1 MSDTVDERTTAP
13 EPAPPP
19 PPEGPRG
26 LPPVAIPII
35 ALAGMLVLVFAASRI
50 LLAVSKTSAVVVAT
64 FLAANVLIGAAIV
77 SSGRW
82 VRNRP
87 AAFPLLVLG
96 AVMVVAA
103 GAVAWPLSAP
113 EEHGPEGV
121 AVPIVAERVAF
132 TQPEITVPA
141 DEALLIEFDNRDAGT
156 QHNVHIGEGEAPP
169 TPADAGLFVGEII
182 AGPAEITYHLE
193 EGLPPGSYGF
203 ICDVHPNMV
212 GTLISVEGAEPPG
225 EGPPPSGPPPSG
237 PPPSAPPPGGEPDV
251 VARDTAFE
259 PTDVSVAPEGGQ
271 LTIVFDNED
280 SLPHNIAVTDGDGPE
295 DAALFTGEFV
305 TADTVEYSFEAP
317 DPGDYYFYCQAHPVM
332 EGTLTVG

>member
-35 ALAGMLVLVFAASRI
+35 ALAGMLILVFSASRI

-64 FLAANVLIGAAIV
+64 FLAANVLIGAAVV
-77 SSGRW
+77 SAGRW

-87 AAFPLLVLG
+87 ASFPLLVLS

-121 AVPIVAERVAF
+121 PVPIVAEAVAF
-132 TQPEITVPA
+132 TPTEITVPA

-156 QHNVHIGEGEAPP
+156 QHNVHIGETEAPP
-169 TPADAGLFVGEII
+169 TPADAGLFIGEII

-212 GTLISVEGAEPPG
+212 GTLISVEGAPPPG

-237 PPPSAPPPGGEPDV
+237 PPPAGDADV
-251 VARDTAFE
+251 VAQNTAFD
-259 PTDVSVAPEGGQ
+259 PTEVSVAPEAGNV
-271 LTIVFDNED
+271 TIVFENAD
-280 SLPHNIAVTDGDGPE
+280 SLPHNIAVTDGDSA
-295 DAALFTGEFV
+295 DAPALFAGEFV
-305 TADTVEYSFEAP
+305 TADTIEYTFEAP

-332 EGTLTVG
+332 EGTLTVE